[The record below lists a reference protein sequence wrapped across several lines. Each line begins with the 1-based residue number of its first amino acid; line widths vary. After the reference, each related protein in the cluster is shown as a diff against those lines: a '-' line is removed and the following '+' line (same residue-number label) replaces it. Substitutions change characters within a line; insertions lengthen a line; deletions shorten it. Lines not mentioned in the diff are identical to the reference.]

1 MLMIWFYSVALS
13 VLGVDGFE
21 LFSNEIFKVN
31 FLCLKFFV
39 KKILAAFWLLDKKF

>member
-31 FLCLKFFV
+31 FFV
-39 KKILAAFWLLDKKF
+39 LKILCGKNLAACWLLDKN